1 MKLFLQVFFICI
13 VQKVRKRRIMMNIV
27 IDAMG
32 GDNAPKVVVEGAMEA
47 IATRDNLNIT
57 LVGNEEAIKQFLT
70 NDERINI
77 IHTNEM
83 IEADE
88 EPIRAVRRKKNASVV
103 LMANEVK
110 EGRADA
116 CISAG
121 NTGALVVSGLFVVV
135 RTKGI
140 DRQRIILI
148 RRGHQYFQ
156 LKYKHLLYLSGL
168 FVVGRT
174 KGIDRPA
181 LSPTLPTTN
190 GKGFLLLDAGA
201 NVDASAHNL
210 VQYGIMGSIYSEKV
224 RMIPNPTVGLLN
236 VGTEDG
242 KGSNLTKKAFQ
253 QLSNAPIHFIGNVEA
268 RDLLDGVADVVVTD
282 GFSGNITLKA
292 IEGTALHVM
301 KLLKQTLTSSL
312 KTKLAAGLIKND
324 LMKLKS
330 ELDYPEYGGAA
341 LFGLSAPVIKSH
353 GSSNSRAIYHTII
366 QACDMIEN
374 DVIGTIERTVVS
386 LKLEED

>member
-1 MKLFLQVFFICI
+1 MKIA
-13 VQKVRKRRIMMNIV
+13 

-32 GDNAPKVVVEGAMEA
+32 GDNAPKVVVEGAMQA
-47 IATRDNLNIT
+47 ISDVKDLHIT
-57 LVGNEEAIKQFLT
+57 LVGNQQEIEKYVT
-70 NDERINI
+70 NDERITI

-83 IEADE
+83 IGADE

-110 EGRADA
+110 EKRADA

-121 NTGALVVSGLFVVV
+121 NTGALVVA
-135 RTKGI
+135 
-140 DRQRIILI
+140 
-148 RRGHQYFQ
+148 
-156 LKYKHLLYLSGL
+156 GL

-181 LSPTLPTTN
+181 LSPTLPTTD
-190 GKGFLLLDAGA
+190 GRGFLLLDAGA

-210 VQYGIMGSIYSEKV
+210 VQYGVMGSIYSEKV
-224 RMIPNPTVGLLN
+224 RMIQKPTVALLN

-282 GFSGNITLKA
+282 GFSGNITLKS
-292 IEGTALHVM
+292 IEGTAMHVM
-301 KLLKQTLTSSL
+301 QLLKKTLTSSF
-312 KTKLAAGLIKND
+312 KTKLAASLIKSD
-324 LMKLKS
+324 LAKLKN

-353 GSSNSRAIYHTII
+353 GSSNSRAIYHTIK
-366 QACDMIEN
+366 QACHMIEN
-374 DVIGTIERTVVS
+374 DVIGTIEKTVAS
-386 LKLEED
+386 LELEED